1 MQLDENTILIALVAI
16 DLIQIITFVTVGIR
30 TAKDM
35 DKIQD
40 EIEEQDNRIRRVERK
55 VRGMIRVEKGRQEI
69 RNACLP
75 RGVSE
80 IDIEK
85 VIDREGEEDS

>member
-16 DLIQIITFVTVGIR
+16 DLIQIITFVIVGIK

-40 EIEEQDNRIRRVERK
+40 EIEDQDKRLRRVERK
-55 VRGMIRVEKGRQEI
+55 VRGMIRVERHRQEF
-69 RNACLP
+69 RNASLP
-75 RGVSE
+75 CGVYE
-80 IDIEK
+80 TDIEE
-85 VIDREGEEDS
+85 VIDREGET